1 MYTTD
6 MDPNVIMS
14 GQGLAILAL
23 LGAYL
28 LTTQYLRFQRRNRIK
43 SAFADR
49 PLSSMTVHEAHE
61 IMREL
66 RELEFPHT
74 NPNPLIQPHRNNPFD
89 NPPQEARIIHRLQLH
104 QPSTNLP
111 R

>member
-66 RELEFPHT
+66 RELEFPYT
-74 NPNPLIQPHRNNPFD
+74 MRSSTRLSTLKVTS
-89 NPPQEARIIHRLQLH
+89 PPTIL
-104 QPSTNLP
+104 
-111 R
+111 